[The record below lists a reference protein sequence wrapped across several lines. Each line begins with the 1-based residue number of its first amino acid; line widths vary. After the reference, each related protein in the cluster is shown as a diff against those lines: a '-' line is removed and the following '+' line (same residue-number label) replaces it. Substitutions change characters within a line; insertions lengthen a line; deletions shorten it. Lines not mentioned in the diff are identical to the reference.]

1 MLDISKEQKAL
12 EERLSQENFGI
23 VVSQALRFPTNA
35 VCDLEDYIQVGAQ
48 AFILAT
54 RHWQPNKGTKWS
66 TYVTTC
72 VHRAISKEAFK
83 FKHTLSASHHAN
95 KLASRVSYML
105 QKGLAPQTIAEEL
118 DINVKSV
125 EHLKSLFKTVT
136 HHTHELLTNNYD
148 NRDIAVFLL
157 EVVEGLLTDTEYQ
170 SLELRLRGYTF
181 KQIGNII
188 GMSKES
194 ARRIINVS
202 ILKLRNHYEEEN
214 STV

>member
-1 MLDISKEQKAL
+1 MSNISHEQKAL

-66 TYVTTC
+66 TYITTC
-72 VHRAISKEAFK
+72 VNRAISKEAFK
-83 FKHTLSASHHAN
+83 FKHTLAASHHAN
-95 KLASRVSYML
+95 KLATRVCQML
-105 QKGLAPQTIAEEL
+105 QNNISSANIAKEL
-118 DINVKSV
+118 DINIKSIQ
-125 EHLKSLFKTVT
+125 HLKSLFKTVSY
-136 HHTHELLTNNYD
+136 HTHELLTDNNQ
-148 NRDIAVFLL
+148 DILLFLQ
-157 EVVEGLLTDTEYQ
+157 EIVNGLLTPVEYK
-170 SLELRLRGYTF
+170 SLELRLQGYTF

-194 ARRIINVS
+194 ARRIIKLS
-202 ILKLRNHYEEEN
+202 IIKLRKYYEEEN
-214 STV
+214 LIV